1 MITYVL
7 GTDFIMVQAVRLETI
22 VEKQNK
28 NTEKSQKLQLMEPN
42 YHSLRSPRQ
51 VLKIKR
57 HPFLAFQH

>member
-28 NTEKSQKLQLMEPN
+28 NTEKKSKVTANGAKL
-42 YHSLRSPRQ
+42 SFS
-51 VLKIKR
+51 
-57 HPFLAFQH
+57 